1 MMNIGKMMQQAKK
14 LQETMQKMQ
23 AELAAMEVTG
33 EAGGGMVHV
42 VMGGDRSVR
51 RVEIDPALWEEQDK
65 ALVEDLVAAA
75 VNHALQRVEE
85 LSQQKQQNLMSGMPL
100 PPGFSL

>member
-1 MMNIGKMMQQAKK
+1 MNIGKMMQQAKK
-14 LQETMQKMQ
+14 LQDNMQKMQ
-23 AELAAMEVTG
+23 EELAAIELTG

-65 ALVEDLVAAA
+65 ALIEDLMAAA
-75 VNHALQRVEE
+75 VNHALQKVEE
-85 LSQQKQQNLMSGMPL
+85 TSKQKQQNLMSGMPL